1 MVLNYITS
9 MIPATAHR
17 SNHGV
22 NHGSDLHLDFSKM
35 SAEERIRW
43 AIERFPGKA
52 ILTTSFGA
60 QSSALLHLASR
71 IQPNLTVL
79 FIDTGYHFPETLS
92 FAEDLTR
99 RLQLNLRTYR
109 PLLSP
114 SEIEG
119 RHGKIWEKGPEGLE
133 KFHEI
138 IRVEPLRRA
147 LQELD
152 PGLWIAGLRR
162 ASSESRQ
169 KMDFLSRQDSRYK
182 FLPLLDWSDRDLG
195 QYLKTHSL
203 PYHPLWAQGYVS
215 IGDRVTTKRL
225 DEVSDPSQLRHFGWK
240 RECGIHDRV

>member
-1 MVLNYITS
+1 
-9 MIPATAHR
+9 MIPVSEETKASR
-17 SNHGV
+17 SQ
-22 NHGSDLHLDFSKM
+22 GSLKFHENIDKK
-35 SAEERIRW
+35 SASERIQW
-43 AIERFPGKA
+43 AIHEFPGRA

-60 QSSALLHLASR
+60 QSSALLHLATQ
-71 IQPNLTVL
+71 IQPELPVV
-79 FIDTGYHFPETLS
+79 FIDTGYHFPETLT
-92 FAEDLTR
+92 FARELTQR
-99 RLQLNLRTYR
+99 LNLNLKTYH

-114 SEIEG
+114 AQIEAQ
-119 RHGKIWEKGPEGLE
+119 HGQLWEKGPEGLE

-147 LQELD
+147 LRDLNPEI
-152 PGLWIAGLRR
+152 WIAGLRR

-169 KMDFLSRQDSRYK
+169 KMDFLTRQDARYK

-195 QYLKTHSL
+195 QYLLAHSL

-215 IGDRVTTKRL
+215 IGDRVTTRRL